1 MRYYSCNTNVC
12 NFQSYTST
20 KAAPQIKPGGARASV
35 RGLPRLESTPIVGER
50 GLLLNLSPIVKQ
62 PSADD
67 TAVLDNKE
75 NHLVSFCSSLPF
87 LLLVSLL
94 PFPFLCFVVSWNKL
108 SLIITFFHHSFTRWR
123 TLMELLS
130 KRAEVYSL

>member
-1 MRYYSCNTNVC
+1 MKYYSYDTNVN
-12 NFQSYTST
+12 NFQSYTSA

-75 NHLVSFCSSLPF
+75 NHLVSLCLSLSFP
-87 LLLVSLL
+87 VSQFPSWFYIIPLL
-94 PFPFLCFVVSWNKL
+94 PFPYIHFL
-108 SLIITFFHHSFTRWR
+108 HHSFTRWR
-123 TLMELLS
+123 TLMGLLS